1 MANSKAI
8 LEQVKKDAAR
18 QRILTQVKK
27 DAGLIKPT
35 TETFKAELVV
45 TPKPQPIPQPTVKAT
60 GIIPSAMN
68 AYKELQSKSQES
80 PRPYNMAS
88 NELSEINRI
97 NAGNDRS
104 QAIQKAIPFLTSIAG
119 EVKNNPVTPVK
130 KTVYEIDK
138 ANRSPLTV
146 FGETNTHYL
155 IKDSAGQTKEI
166 PKELYTEQAPKLAAI
181 NPYPQQMVDNSSKLL
196 EARLQQEQ
204 QDNYNSLNPVSR
216 FVQKAIDTGLKGKET
231 PSLGNPVADIGA
243 DVLGTVMS
251 FGTPT
256 GGGSS
261 LGGATQQMGQLS
273 TQMLQKSAPGL
284 INKLPRVAQKVLNSN
299 VGQKVLERTV
309 RGAAES
315 VPYNI
320 MQSTGQTNEQAL
332 KNTALDVAV
341 GVGLE
346 NLFGAG
352 GDIGKKVIDNIKT
365 PKIKPVKKLLPKIEP
380 KPELK
385 PGRSNEAL
393 FAFDQK
399 LKPIPDSP
407 VNDLEFTTPDTS
419 KKIVNVKD
427 IKPVTNLNR
436 FEKAYQKVVDNQYSI
451 SKFSKE
457 ADSEMTKIL
466 ASNSRNTPGT
476 VSYILKDGLVDKT
489 GKQIDVSFKDIV
501 DKVPRSQEIAFDDYL
516 LNRHNVSRMA
526 ENKPVFGEDITAD
539 ISSKRMAEYEKKYPA
554 FKEVAEQYDSFMQK
568 FMKEWGVNSGLVS
581 EDTWTAL
588 KEKYPNYTP
597 TYRDKS
603 GVLGYKGSSTK
614 QSYANV
620 PGILK
625 KATGSDKPIINP
637 LEKTMELVD
646 KTVKAAKYNEVGQ
659 SILDDIRKDPEGLR
673 HWAEIVEEPKE
684 ALLFDINKTLSEDGI
699 EGIMEKFTEQFDR
712 VFSKNKLNSS
722 DVVRVME
729 NGKPVYLKI
738 NDKDFFEAVT
748 GLTTS
753 KPGDLEKVGRFITK
767 PFKNL
772 ITQYN
777 PIFAARNLFRDI
789 PTAYINGSEKN
800 PLKFIKNLSD
810 AAVDMKFNNEIFQE
824 YKALGGGESNYLK
837 NNLKKLGKENNPIS
851 KFNNFIESIPRYAEY
866 KKTVM
871 DGGNT
876 FEAKMKGLYNANEV
890 TVNFAR
896 HGNAVKSFDAWI
908 PYLNPAF
915 QGLDK
920 LARQVKE
927 KPGLTIGKGVVAIT
941 IPAVATHILNE
952 GNPHYNDLSNR
963 VKDNYYL
970 IPDYTN
976 KDENGYPKTFIK
988 IPKSREY
995 GVMLASLLERTYRA
1009 VVKKEDNSFKGFG
1022 NTVATNFLPSFDTIL
1037 QPAFN
1042 LKSNKDFADRTIVPM
1057 AMQGRSPRYQYDD
1070 QTTEI
1075 SKFLGDKFNI
1085 SPKQLDYLIKAY
1097 TGVVGQLGL
1106 PATTK
1111 STYNGDARKN
1121 ISKPIT
1127 TQFTADPLY
1136 SNEAVNEFYEN
1147 KKKLDTANK
1156 DYKFTNKEGKYYNE
1170 SLRKSFSNEADTIA
1184 DLYDE
1189 IREVEKS
1196 LMTSGEKQKEIERI
1210 RREIL
1215 EIAKEANKLYN
1226 NQ

>member
-35 TETFKAELVV
+35 TETFKAEPVA
-45 TPKPQPIPQPTVKAT
+45 TPDPKPQPAVKST
-60 GIIPSAMN
+60 GIIPKAMADYQN
-68 AYKELQSKSQES
+68 MKKTIKPTYVDENLNRKELKSFEGTTLKADNNSYRDFAEKNKGIEKKLKPDQSLAEMDYFQKNPVDQKKFYEDKNTYELNKKLEEDKKWAGHPINVLTKKFLDSSTASLFKKGMEEERNKQMERIPLYALEMEEAERKGIENNPLAATIGTMAGYAYPTGIASKVLKPVTNAVTKRIAS
-80 PRPYNMAS
+80 PILKNVA
-88 NELSEINRI
+88 E
-97 NAGNDRS
+97 G
-104 QAIQKAIPFLTSIAG
+104 AIIGAPIDAAQTLVETGDIKKVPKAIAEG
-119 EVKNNPVTPVK
+119 
-130 KTVYEIDK
+130 
-138 ANRSPLTV
+138 
-146 FGETNTHYL
+146 
-155 IKDSAGQTKEI
+155 
-166 PKELYTEQAPKLAAI
+166 AAI
-181 NPYPQQMVDNSSKLL
+181 
-196 EARLQQEQ
+196 
-204 QDNYNSLNPVSR
+204 
-216 FVQKAIDTGLKGKET
+216 
-231 PSLGNPVADIGA
+231 GA
-243 DVLGTVMS
+243 GVDVL
-251 FGTPT
+251 
-256 GGGSS
+256 
-261 LGGATQQMGQLS
+261 LGG
-273 TQMLQKSAPGL
+273 
-284 INKLPRVAQKVLNSN
+284 
-299 VGQKVLERTV
+299 
-309 RGAAES
+309 
-315 VPYNI
+315 
-320 MQSTGQTNEQAL
+320 
-332 KNTALDVAV
+332 
-341 GVGLE
+341 
-346 NLFGAG
+346 
-352 GDIGKKVIDNIKT
+352 IGKGIKSLRGIDSIELPKVNI
-365 PKIKPVKKLLPKIEP
+365 PEKPVKKVPEINQIKPLSKIEP

-385 PGRSNEAL
+385 LGRSNEAL

-457 ADSEMTKIL
+457 ADSEMTKVL

-603 GVLGYKGSSTK
+603 GVLGYKGSGTK

-712 VFSKNKLNSS
+712 VFSKNKLNGS

-767 PFKNL
+767 PLKSL
-772 ITQYN
+772 ITQQN
-777 PIFAARNLFRDI
+777 PVFAVKNITRDI

-800 PLKFIKNLSD
+800 PFKFVKGLYD
-810 AAVDMKFNNEIFQE
+810 AAVDMKFNNEMFQE

-837 NNLKKLGKENNPIS
+837 NDLKKLGKESNPIS

-866 KKTVM
+866 RRTALK
-871 DGGNT
+871 GGNT
-876 FEAKMKGLYNANEV
+876 FEAKMKALYNANEV
-890 TVNFAR
+890 TTNFAR
-896 HGNAVKSFDAWI
+896 YGTVTKAFDAWI
-908 PYLNPAF
+908 PYLNASF

-920 LARQVKE
+920 LVRQAKTN
-927 KPGLTIGKGVVAIT
+927 PGATVGKGIVAVT
-941 IPAVATHILNE
+941 IPAVVAGILNE
-952 GNPHYNDLSNR
+952 GNPHYNDLGNR
-963 VKDNYYL
+963 IKDNYY
-970 IPDYTN
+970 IFPDYTN

-988 IPKSREY
+988 LPKSREY
-995 GVMLASLLERTYRA
+995 GVMLASLFERAYRA
-1009 VVKKEDNSFKGFG
+1009 VKKEDKPFKGFG
-1022 NTVATNFLPSFDTIL
+1022 NTVSTNFFPPTDTIL
-1037 QPAFN
+1037 QPLFN

-1085 SPKQLDYLIKAY
+1085 SPKQLDYLIKSY